1 MPVPKLASLPT
12 QVKVHVQEVEY
23 GFCTVAANFLPQKKT
38 AIRES
43 KEILDWKMNKSN
55 THAATSNNFKI

>member
-43 KEILDWKMNKSN
+43 KEILD
-55 THAATSNNFKI
+55 